1 MTSRALGKLFDAW
14 CETATIS
21 ASGGSADILTE
32 KRGGRKRVSKRLLRL
47 LREQYDD
54 PKRVAARIKR
64 MGYEK
69 AAANMAV
76 RMPSSSTARS
86 GDVGEILAAN
96 ITQARLNFLVPVA
109 RLRWKDGRNT
119 ALRGDDVIGMRVDGT
134 SLVALLKGESKSR
147 KALAVAAINDA
158 CKALKRDDGKPSPH
172 SLVYLADRLHD
183 IGRDDLAELLEDY
196 QAVTQRNVS
205 LHHLVFTVSGNVPN
219 KLFRG
224 ALSSP
229 YDKKISRVMIGLV
242 IADHKI
248 FISNL
253 FTAAGA

>member
-1 MTSRALGKLFDAW
+1 MTTGALQQLFAVW
-14 CETATIS
+14 CDTQAIKAT
-21 ASGGSADILTE
+21 GGSVDILTE
-32 KRGGRKRVSKRLLRL
+32 KSDGRKRASTRLVRS

-69 AAANMAV
+69 AAANLAL
-76 RMPSSSTARS
+76 RMPSSKKARS
-86 GDVGEILAAN
+86 GDLGEILAAN

-119 ALRGDDVIGMRVDGT
+119 ALRGDDVIGIRADGNV
-134 SLVALLKGESKSR
+134 LVALLKGESKSR

-183 IGRDDLAELLEDY
+183 IGKNDLAELLEDY
-196 QAVTQRNVS
+196 QAVSPRNVP
-205 LHHLVFTVSGNVPN
+205 LHHLVFTVSGNVPK
-219 KLFRG
+219 KLFQA
-224 ALSSP
+224 ALGEP
-229 YDKKISRVMIGLV
+229 YDRNIFRVMIGIV
-242 IADHKI
+242 IEDHQDFIAD
-248 FISNL
+248 L
-253 FTAAGA
+253 FKAAGA